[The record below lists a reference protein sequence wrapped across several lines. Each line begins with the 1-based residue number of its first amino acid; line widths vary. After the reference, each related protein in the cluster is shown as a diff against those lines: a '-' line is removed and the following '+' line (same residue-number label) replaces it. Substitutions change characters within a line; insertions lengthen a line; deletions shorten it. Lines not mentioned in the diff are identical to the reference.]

1 MNNAKVIK
9 MAATRSYRL
18 APYEQVTLNIE
29 VEVPDTMLSDD
40 IALRGTYLECIRRMD
55 ASYGDIV
62 KRYNSQSQNNN
73 QNR

>member
-9 MAATRSYRL
+9 IAAERVYQI
-18 APYEQVTLNIE
+18 APYQTVRLSVE
-29 VEVPDTMLSDD
+29 VEVPDTMLSDE

-62 KRYNSQSQNNN
+62 TYYNNN
-73 QNR
+73 QNQNR

>member
-1 MNNAKVIK
+1 MSNSRVIK
-9 MAATRSYRL
+9 VAATRSYRL

-40 IALRGTYLECIRRMD
+40 LALRGTYLECICRMD

-62 KRYNSQSQNNN
+62 NHYNSQN

>member
-9 MAATRSYRL
+9 IAATRSFRL

-29 VEVPDTMLSDD
+29 VEVPDTMLSDYLA
-40 IALRGTYLECIRRMD
+40 IRGTYLECIRRMD

-62 KRYNSQSQNNN
+62 NHYNSHNK
-73 QNR
+73 NR

>member
-1 MNNAKVIK
+1 MNKAKVIK
-9 MAATRSYRL
+9 IAATRSYRL
-18 APYEQVTLNIE
+18 APYEQVTLSVE

-55 ASYGDIV
+55 ASCGDIV
-62 KRYNSQSQNNN
+62 NHYNSLN

>member
-9 MAATRSYRL
+9 LAAARSYRL

-62 KRYNSQSQNNN
+62 NNYNSQN
-73 QNR
+73 QNL

>member
-1 MNNAKVIK
+1 MSNAKVIK
-9 MAATRSYRL
+9 IAATRSYRL
-18 APYEQVTLNIE
+18 APYEQITLNVE

-62 KRYNSQSQNNN
+62 NHYNPQN

>member
-1 MNNAKVIK
+1 MSNARVIK
-9 MAATRSYRL
+9 IAATRSYRL
-18 APYEQVTLNIE
+18 APYEQVTLNVE

-40 IALRGTYLECIRRMD
+40 IAMRGTYLECIRRMD

-62 KRYNSQSQNNN
+62 NHYNSQN